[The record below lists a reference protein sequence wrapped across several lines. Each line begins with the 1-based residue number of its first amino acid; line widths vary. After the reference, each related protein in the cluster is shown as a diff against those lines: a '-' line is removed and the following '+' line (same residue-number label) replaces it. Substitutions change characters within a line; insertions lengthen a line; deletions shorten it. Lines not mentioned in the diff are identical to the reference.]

1 MAPAAAVGVPA
12 LLDDDPDAR
21 GGPDLPAVWP
31 PRGFVTAKATELA
44 QVRGVLAGKVVVSR
58 SNGHS
63 AGTHAPEVGESTQP
77 LAPPVDE
84 QTTAVRRPRRRFVP
98 VANITPRLLTLAEAA
113 SYVRLSPWT
122 LRELAWKGTLRP
134 VRITRA
140 LRFDRADLDRLIE
153 ASK

>member
-1 MAPAAAVGVPA
+1 M
-12 LLDDDPDAR
+12 
-21 GGPDLPAVWP
+21 
-31 PRGFVTAKATELA
+31 
-44 QVRGVLAGKVVVSR
+44 
-58 SNGHS
+58 
-63 AGTHAPEVGESTQP
+63 
-77 LAPPVDE
+77 DE